1 MPQFSSE
8 ARFKVHCFFSS
19 TELLG
24 GSSTLNKVYLDLLNG
39 ADSSLQHCLKLE
51 VGNGKFPQGTLRLVS
66 KVFLFYNF
74 LVSLRVIWVE
84 RREFSFIFWSA
95 VTWRN
100 NPWGRQLPS
109 HFRCAPDEQMTDTTS
124 SSLIKLKTEPGN
136 GETLLNEK
144 L

>member
-51 VGNGKFPQGTLRLVS
+51 VGNGKFPRG
-66 KVFLFYNF
+66 
-74 LVSLRVIWVE
+74 
-84 RREFSFIFWSA
+84 
-95 VTWRN
+95 
-100 NPWGRQLPS
+100 
-109 HFRCAPDEQMTDTTS
+109 H
-124 SSLIKLKTEPGN
+124 
-136 GETLLNEK
+136 
-144 L
+144 